1 MENIIIRCSVLCCNK
16 SSSPRSGA
24 DQTIFDTAQ
33 CEVEERM
40 TRTTYRNFLTSDMY
54 LAYIQVRDQCSAS
67 ISIISLHC
75 KL

>member
-1 MENIIIRCSVLCCNK
+1 MENILIIYDVRCNK
-16 SSSPRSGA
+16 PFFPRSGA

-54 LAYIQVRDQCSAS
+54 LAYIQVRVHCSAS
-67 ISIISLHC
+67 ISIITLHC